1 MDMIKIAMIGLAAV
15 LLALQVKVGRPEYE
29 IFLTMAAC
37 LCIFFFLVTTLQIV
51 LNAIN
56 QIQNYIRLDSRYV
69 AILLKMIGITY
80 VAEFSASL
88 CRDAGY
94 QAVAG
99 QIELFGKLS
108 ILVSSMPVLLA
119 LLETISQFLSQ

>member
-15 LLALQVKVGRPEYE
+15 LLAMQVKVGRPEYE

-37 LCIFFFLVTTLQIV
+37 LCIFFFLVTKLQIV

-80 VAEFSASL
+80 VAEFSSSL

-119 LLETISQFLSQ
+119 LLETISQFLS